1 MKPLRAVAIVVV
13 AVSMLTACGAG
24 DSPEKAARE
33 WLDALVNMDGNTLM
47 DRTCAEQREAVQ
59 EAGLWISVFGVL
71 GQSFTGQEIQADIS
85 DVRFETVSRSGDTA
99 RVRVTGEIRVA
110 ILAFA
115 HAQQMDEEWQMVRED
130 GEWRWCD
137 PELWW

>member
-1 MKPLRAVAIVVV
+1 MKPLRAVVTIVI
-13 AVSMLTACGAG
+13 AASILTACGIG
-24 DSPEKAARE
+24 DSPKKAARE

-47 DRTCAEQREAVQ
+47 DRTCTEQKEAMQ
-59 EAGLWISVFGVL
+59 EAGLWVSVVGIL
-71 GQSFTGQEIQADIS
+71 GQSFTGQQIEADIS
-85 DVRFETVSRSGDTA
+85 DVRFETVSRNGDTA

-130 GEWRWCD
+130 GEWKWCG
-137 PELWW
+137 P